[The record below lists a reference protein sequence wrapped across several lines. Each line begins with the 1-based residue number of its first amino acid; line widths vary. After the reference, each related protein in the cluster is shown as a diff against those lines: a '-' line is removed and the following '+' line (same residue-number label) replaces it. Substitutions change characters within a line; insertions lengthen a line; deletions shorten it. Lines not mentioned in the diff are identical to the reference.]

1 MAGNISIFRRM
12 QMKSI
17 KKLIFVLAA
26 LTAVFGFV
34 ACSDDDDEPSTVAV
48 YEESYTESGVAYTE
62 TITFLDNGTFKNVG
76 TIGGK
81 SYTFATGTYKGDV
94 KKDTSDSN
102 KVTFTVEKMMYLDL
116 KLYSLKDY
124 AEKIASS
131 MAGLVTADEIIK
143 EYTNAP
149 ATIKDGVLD
158 CEMGTYTL
166 KK

>member
-1 MAGNISIFRRM
+1 
-12 QMKSI
+12 MKSI

-48 YEESYTESGVAYTE
+48 YETSTSDGAEYAQN
-62 TITFLDNGTFKNVG
+62 ITFLDNGTFKNVG
-76 TIGGK
+76 TIEGK

-94 KKDTSDSN
+94 KTDTSDSN
-102 KVTFTVEKMMYLDL
+102 KVTFTVEKMMYSDL

-124 AEKIASS
+124 AEKMASLTG
-131 MAGLVTADEIIK
+131 GLVKADEIIK
-143 EYTNAP
+143 GYTNAS
-149 ATIKDGVLD
+149 AKITDGVLV
-158 CEMGTYTL
+158 CELGIYKL